1 MTDVEAPPEAW
12 PRRPSRDSG
21 HVTLWLL
28 GVAVMILFVAG
39 FAVDLWQAT
48 AERRALAGLADAAA
62 TAGSAALD
70 DAAFRDHD
78 VVRLAPEEAEARA
91 GELLAARVETADA
104 PITGVAV
111 DATPER
117 VQVIVHGEVEA
128 TLLRLLAP
136 RAQTWSV
143 RVQAVAEPRVGA
155 DA

>member
-1 MTDVEAPPEAW
+1 MTDVEALPPH
-12 PRRPSRDSG
+12 PPSHDSG

-70 DAAFRDHD
+70 DAAFREDD
-78 VVRLAPEEAEARA
+78 VVRLAPDEAEARA
-91 GELLAARVETADA
+91 GELLAARVETAEP
-104 PITGVAV
+104 PITAVTV

-117 VQVIVHGEVEA
+117 VQVVVHGEVEA

-136 RAQTWSV
+136 RAGTWPV
-143 RVQAVAEPRVGA
+143 RVQAVAEPRVSPA
-155 DA
+155 DG

>member
-1 MTDVEAPPEAW
+1 MTDVEAPP
-12 PRRPSRDSG
+12 PHPPPHDSG

-70 DAAFRDHD
+70 DDAFRDHD
-78 VVRLAPEEAEARA
+78 VVRLAPEEAEALA
-91 GELLAARVETADA
+91 GELLAARVEP
-104 PITGVAV
+104 PITNVAV

-117 VQVIVHGEVEA
+117 IQVVVRGEVEA

-136 RAQTWSV
+136 RAQTWPV
-143 RVQAVAEPRVGA
+143 RVQAVAEPRVSPA
-155 DA
+155 DGF

>member
-1 MTDVEAPPEAW
+1 MTDVEA
-12 PRRPSRDSG
+12 SHDSG

-62 TAGSAALD
+62 AAGSAALD
-70 DAAFRDHD
+70 DAAFRDRD
-78 VVRLAPEEAEARA
+78 VVRLVPEEAEARA
-91 GELLAARVETADA
+91 GELLAARVETAEP
-104 PITGVAV
+104 PITDVAV

-117 VQVIVHGEVEA
+117 VRVVVRGEVEA

-136 RAQTWSV
+136 RAETWPV
-143 RVQAVAEPRVGA
+143 RVQAVAEPRVSPA
-155 DA
+155 DDDQ

>member
-1 MTDVEAPPEAW
+1 MTDVDARPLHPP
-12 PRRPSRDSG
+12 PHDSG

-70 DAAFRDHD
+70 DAAFRDLD
-78 VVRLAPEEAEARA
+78 MVRLVPREAEARA
-91 GELLAARVETADA
+91 GQLLAARVATAEPPVTDV
-104 PITGVAV
+104 TV

-117 VQVIVHGEVEA
+117 VQVVVRGEVEA

-136 RAQTWSV
+136 RAGTWPV

-155 DA
+155 AE